1 MLPRTPFSPAR
12 KPDDDKEE
20 DAGILAYVKDDDAVS
35 ADFHLGSLQNR
46 KTLQGKEDAPQRGGL
61 PEAKR
66 RVSTTGAQAA
76 LDAKAWVSLLSEGK
90 KVRNKINIPRSGDVY
105 LHDGKSWELRSQ
117 MRTNVSCETFLLAV
131 RGGIFRRGKGFP
143 KLDLWLHFHM

>member
-1 MLPRTPFSPAR
+1 MRAKISPDIARRVDRRQPACRFVLPRTPFSPAR

-66 RVSTTGAQAA
+66 RVSTTGAEVAS
-76 LDAKAWVSLLSEGK
+76 DAKVCVSLSSEG
-90 KVRNKINIPRSGDVY
+90 VFHSTY
-105 LHDGKSWELRSQ
+105 LS
-117 MRTNVSCETFLLAV
+117 
-131 RGGIFRRGKGFP
+131 
-143 KLDLWLHFHM
+143 

>member
-1 MLPRTPFSPAR
+1 MPFLPRKNSVGLFGGG

-76 LDAKAWVSLLSEGK
+76 SDAKAWVSLLSEGK
-90 KVRNKINIPRSGDVY
+90 KVRNKVKIPLLWDVY
-105 LHDGKSWELRSQ
+105 LRDGKS
-117 MRTNVSCETFLLAV
+117 
-131 RGGIFRRGKGFP
+131 
-143 KLDLWLHFHM
+143 

>member
-1 MLPRTPFSPAR
+1 VLPRTPFSPAR

-76 LDAKAWVSLLSEGK
+76 SDAKAWVSLLSEGK
-90 KVRNKINIPRSGDVY
+90 KVRNKVNIPGRGMFTYEMGKARS
-105 LHDGKSWELRSQ
+105 
-117 MRTNVSCETFLLAV
+117 
-131 RGGIFRRGKGFP
+131 
-143 KLDLWLHFHM
+143 

>member
-1 MLPRTPFSPAR
+1 MRRVDRRQPACRSALPRTPFLPRKNSVGLFGGG

-66 RVSTTGAQAA
+66 RVSTTGAEVAS
-76 LDAKAWVSLLSEGK
+76 DAKVCVSLSSEG
-90 KVRNKINIPRSGDVY
+90 VFHSTY
-105 LHDGKSWELRSQ
+105 LS
-117 MRTNVSCETFLLAV
+117 
-131 RGGIFRRGKGFP
+131 
-143 KLDLWLHFHM
+143 

>member
-1 MLPRTPFSPAR
+1 MPFLPRKNSVGLFGGG

-61 PEAKR
+61 PKVKH
-66 RVSTTGAQAA
+66 RVSPTQAEVASDERTG
-76 LDAKAWVSLLSEGK
+76 L
-90 KVRNKINIPRSGDVY
+90 
-105 LHDGKSWELRSQ
+105 
-117 MRTNVSCETFLLAV
+117 
-131 RGGIFRRGKGFP
+131 
-143 KLDLWLHFHM
+143 